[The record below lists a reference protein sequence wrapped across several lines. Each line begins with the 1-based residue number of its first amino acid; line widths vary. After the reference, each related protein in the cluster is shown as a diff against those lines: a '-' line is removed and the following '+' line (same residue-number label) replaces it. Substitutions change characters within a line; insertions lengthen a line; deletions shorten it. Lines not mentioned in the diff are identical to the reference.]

1 MSHRH
6 EEIAL
11 SLFRESNDA
20 LFIFDPRDHRVI
32 DANPVAQ
39 RLTGFDK
46 RTLGGM
52 SVWDLFQSGDPQ
64 ILQQLIEAYQVSWF
78 YHSREG
84 LSLTR
89 AGGAAPIPVNVSV
102 SRIHTRPDT
111 LGLVVAR
118 DITERKQAQE
128 ALDRF
133 FRLAPDLL
141 AVLKSSPGETTFL
154 QMNSS
159 WESTLGHPLEEILAT
174 SPLALVHPDDRPATR
189 VVLQSLR
196 DGGEVVGFEHRLR
209 HGDGTYHWLSLNA
222 VFADD
227 LIYAVLRDVTE
238 EKRLATMHAAMERAE
253 LASRAKSEL
262 LRDLGHELR
271 TPIAAVLEYAEH
283 LVRAV
288 KEQPE
293 LQGPSG
299 MLDDLRTIRR
309 NARYLVRLLG
319 DLLDLA
325 RLESGT
331 LRVDLSPTPVA
342 GVLSEVVDLLN
353 GQARTRRV
361 ELSLRF
367 RNPIP
372 ETIRTDGIRLRQI
385 LINLI
390 SNAIKFS
397 PEGTVRVEAALDE
410 SAADSSLLL
419 IDVIDNGPGMSP
431 EVQQRLFTP
440 FFRAS
445 SLGPEGAGLGLAI
458 SQRLAGLLGAR
469 ITVRSKPESGSQFT
483 LVLPT
488 GPIEAVARRL
498 SPPDIT
504 QETGEFTIDSSD
516 AIPVANAVRQAVVSP
531 EAPDRSAS
539 PLGHLRL
546 LLVDDNRDLRN
557 ALTLRL
563 SRFGANVVAVENG
576 ARAVPAVDRTKGGEG
591 AFDLVLMD
599 LRMAGMDGL
608 EAARQ
613 IRAAGHRVPIIA
625 MSASPDLEDFPPGLF
640 DGVAP
645 KPIDWEMLRR
655 MIEERTSHR
664 SPSDEA

>member
-1 MSHRH
+1 MSDRH

-20 LFIFDPRDHRVI
+20 LFIFDPRDHRVL

-46 RTLGGM
+46 RTLGSL

-89 AGGAAPIPVNVSV
+89 SGGAPIPVNVSV

-141 AVLKSSPGETTFL
+141 AVFKSSHGETTFL
-154 QMNSS
+154 QVNSS
-159 WESTLGHPLEEILAT
+159 WESALGHPSEEILAT
-174 SPLALVHPDDRPATR
+174 SPMALVHPDDRPSTR
-189 VVLQSLR
+189 AALESLR
-196 DGGEVVGFEHRLR
+196 DGGEVNGFEHRLR

-222 VFADD
+222 VFADG

-238 EKRLATMHAAMERAE
+238 EKRLATMHAAMERTE

-271 TPIAAVLEYAEH
+271 TPIAAILEYAEH
-283 LVRAV
+283 LVRSV

-293 LQGPSG
+293 QSGPAG

-331 LRVDLSPTPVA
+331 MRVDLSPCPVA
-342 GVLSEVVDLLN
+342 TVLSEVVDLLH

-361 ELSLRF
+361 ELSLTF

-372 ETIRTDGIRLRQI
+372 ETIRSDGIRLRQI

-390 SNAIKFS
+390 SNAIKFT
-397 PEGTVRVEAALDE
+397 PEGAVRVEAALDE
-410 SAADSSLLL
+410 SALDSPLLL
-419 IDVIDNGPGMSP
+419 IDVIDNGPGMSA

-469 ITVRSKPESGSQFT
+469 ITVRSKPEIGSQFT

-488 GPIEAVARRL
+488 GPIDAVARRL
-498 SPPDIT
+498 TPPDIT
-504 QETGEFTIDSSD
+504 QDTGEFAVDSSD
-516 AIPVANAVRQAVVSP
+516 AIPIAEAIRHAVVVP
-531 EAPDRSAS
+531 AVPDRSEV
-539 PLGHLRL
+539 PFGHLRL

-563 SRFGANVVAVENG
+563 TRFGADVVAVEDG
-576 ARAVPAVDRTKGGEG
+576 ARAVLAVERTKGGAG

-655 MIEERTSHR
+655 MIEERSGDR
-664 SPSDEA
+664 EPPSGA